1 MKKIF
6 TLLVGSLLTLSLFAF
21 DGSRLSISSPGASK
35 ELKVEI
41 DGRSFTMQNNAITLG
56 FLQAGYHTVLIYTEK
71 KSFRDRGDRD
81 REWNRDN
88 GRFGNDRRKEIIYN
102 SSVLLRKGFH
112 LDITVNRFGKVMT
125 DERFIDVNDEWYN
138 DGDEYYDNENG
149 GWNNGN
155 RGSLNTMSG
164 REFDGLKESL
174 RREWFENNRLN
185 SVKNVTMKVNFTTQQ
200 VKELM
205 QLFTFESNRVE
216 VAKAAYN
223 KVLDKHN
230 YYQLNELLTFSSSK
244 EDLAR
249 YIRECR

>member
-6 TLLVGSLLTLSLFAF
+6 TLLVSSLFSLSLLAF
-21 DGSRLSISSPGASK
+21 EGSRLSISSPGTSK

-56 FLQAGYHTVLIYTEK
+56 YLQAGYHNVVIFIEK
-71 KSFRDRGDRD
+71 KSFRDR
-81 REWNRDN
+81 NRQGN
-88 GRFGNDRRKEIIYN
+88 GFGNDRRREVIFS

-112 LDITVNRFGKVMT
+112 VDITVNRFGKVMT
-125 DERFIDVNDEWYN
+125 DERRIDVNDEWYN
-138 DGDEYYDNENG
+138 DEDEYYDNENG
-149 GWNNGN
+149 GWKEN
-155 RGSLNTMSG
+155 RGTLSTMSG
-164 REFDGLKESL
+164 REFETLKESL
-174 RREWFENNRLN
+174 RKEWFENNRLV
-185 SVKNVTMKVNFTTQQ
+185 SVRNVAEKTNFTTQQ

-230 YYQLNELLTFSSSK
+230 YFQLNDLLTFSSSK